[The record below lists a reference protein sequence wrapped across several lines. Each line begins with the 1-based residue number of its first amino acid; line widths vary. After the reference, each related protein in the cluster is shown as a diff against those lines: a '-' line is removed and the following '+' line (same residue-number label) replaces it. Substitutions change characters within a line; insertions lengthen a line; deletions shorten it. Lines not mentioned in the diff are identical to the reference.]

1 MNKIKILIAD
11 DIEETRN
18 VIRKMLSIEKGL
30 IEIVGEASNGKEV
43 IDQIASCKPDVV
55 LMDIN
60 MPIMNGLEAT
70 EEITKSFH
78 GVIVIIMSVQAESQY
93 LKRAMFSGA
102 KEYIIKPFNY
112 EVLVDTIKVTYDKYK
127 ALNKSKTIDV
137 KKERD
142 TKIISFYS
150 SKGGV
155 GKSVLS
161 INSAIILSEVFNK
174 KTLLID
180 LDLQFGDVSMLINKH
195 EEKTIIDIVDDG
207 QLDNYENIK
216 EYLYKYNDRLDIL
229 FAPKS
234 PESAEY
240 IGKDIIEKI
249 MLNCK
254 QHYDVIIVDTGV
266 NFNETTLYI
275 LDESNIILFATS
287 MEIASLKNAK
297 LGLGVMNSLSY
308 DKNKVK
314 IIINSVNTKY
324 GINIKD
330 IKTVFKE
337 EIFQMIPEDIK
348 NVRLSIN
355 KGVPFCD
362 NNKNNNLK
370 ITKAIKNLC
379 KQLIV

>member
-1 MNKIKILIAD
+1 MNKIKMLIAD
-11 DIEETRN
+11 DIDETRN

-43 IDQIASCKPDVV
+43 IDQISSCKPDVV

-70 EEITKSFH
+70 EEITNRFP
-78 GVIVIIMSVQAESQY
+78 GVIVIIMSVQAESEY

-112 EVLVDTIKVTYDKYK
+112 EILVDTIKVTYDKYK
-127 ALNKSKTIDV
+127 EINKSKSTDV
-137 KKERD
+137 KKEKD
-142 TKIISFYS
+142 AKVISFYS

-161 INSAIILSEVFNK
+161 INSAIILSEFLNK

-180 LDLQFGDVSMLINKH
+180 IDLQFGDVSMLINKH
-195 EEKTIIDIVDDG
+195 EEKNIIDIVDDG
-207 QLDNYENIK
+207 QLDNYENMK
-216 EYLYKYNDRLDIL
+216 EYLYKYNNSLDIL
-229 FAPKS
+229 FAPKN

-240 IGKDIIEKI
+240 ISKDIIEKI
-249 MLNCK
+249 ILNCK
-254 QHYDVIIVDTGV
+254 QEYDVIIVDTGV
-266 NFNETTLYI
+266 NFNESTLYI
-275 LDESNIILFATS
+275 LDESDLILFTTS
-287 MEIASLKNAK
+287 MEIVSLKNTK
-297 LGLGVMNSLSY
+297 LALRVMNSLNY
-308 DKNKVK
+308 DKSKVK
-314 IIINSVNTKY
+314 IVINSVNTKF

-330 IKTVFKE
+330 IKTVFNE

-348 NVRLSIN
+348 NVRLSVN

-370 ITKAIKNLC
+370 ITKSIRNLC
-379 KQLIV
+379 KKLIA